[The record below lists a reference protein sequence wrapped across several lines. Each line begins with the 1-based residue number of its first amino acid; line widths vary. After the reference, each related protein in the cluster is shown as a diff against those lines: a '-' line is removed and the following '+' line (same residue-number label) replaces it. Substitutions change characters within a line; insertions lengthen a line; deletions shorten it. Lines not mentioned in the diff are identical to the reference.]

1 MKKVYLLG
9 ACGSI
14 GTQAIDIL
22 LKNKDKFE
30 IEAISVGHDLKLAK
44 KIIDLTNPK
53 CVCFRYKRDLDSF
66 TEYNFKKVYGDDGLL
81 YIASMHK
88 SNEELLINALVGSS
102 GLKPT
107 VYAIKAHK
115 DIALAN
121 KETLVMAGD
130 IINSLI
136 KEYDVHLYPID
147 SEHSA
152 IWQCIQGEE
161 HNEILNLIITA
172 SGGSFRDKTREELEN
187 VTKDDA
193 LNHPNWSMGAKITI
207 DSATMMNKGFEVIE
221 AHHLFNID
229 YDHIKTVMHRQSVVH
244 SLVEFKDHMIKAELG
259 VADMRGPIAY
269 ALLYPHHLDFSGE
282 ALDLISVS
290 KLTFEELS
298 LDRFP
303 CLKYAYICG
312 KKGGVYPAVLNA
324 ANEASVRLFLNDK
337 IKFLDIENN
346 ILKYISKEYDVKPT
360 IDNILSLDK
369 QIQEEIYKP
378 YGGKTW

>member
-9 ACGSI
+9 SCGSI

-22 LKNKDKFE
+22 LKNQDKFE
-30 IEAISVGHDLKLAK
+30 IEAISVGHDLIKAK
-44 KIIDLTNPK
+44 KIIEETNPK
-53 CVCFRYKRDLDSF
+53 VVCFRHKEDINSF
-66 TEYNFKKVYGDDGLL
+66 KEYNFEKVYGDEGLL
-81 YIASMHK
+81 YISSLHR
-88 SNEELLINALVGSS
+88 SDNELLINALVGSA

-136 KEYDVHLYPID
+136 KEYKVNLYPID

-161 HNEILNLIITA
+161 HKEILNLIITA
-172 SGGSFRDKTREELEN
+172 SGGSFRDKSRAELEN
-187 VTKDDA
+187 VTKEDA
-193 LNHPNWSMGAKITI
+193 LNHPNWSMGEKITI

-244 SLVEFKDHMIKAELG
+244 SLVEFNDHMIKAELG

-269 ALLYPHHLDFSGE
+269 ALLYPHHLDFKGE
-282 ALDLISVS
+282 TLDLV
-290 KLTFEELS
+290 KVGNLQFEELS
-298 LDRFP
+298 FDRFP
-303 CLKYAYICG
+303 CLKYAYIVG
-312 KKGGVYPAVLNA
+312 KKGGVYPCVLNA
-324 ANEASVRLFLNDK
+324 ANEASVRLFLAGK
-337 IKFLDIENN
+337 IKFLDIEKN
-346 ILKYISKEYDVKPT
+346 IYNYISKEYNIEPT
-360 IDNILSLDK
+360 IDNILNLDK

-378 YGGKTW
+378 FGGKTW

>member
-14 GTQAIDIL
+14 GTQSIDIL

-30 IEAISVGHDLKLAK
+30 IEAISVGHDLDLAK
-44 KIIDLTNPK
+44 KIIDMTNPN
-53 CVCFRYKRDLDSF
+53 CVCFRKESDIASF
-66 TEYNFKKVYGDDGLL
+66 TEYNFEKVYGDEGLIH
-81 YIASMHK
+81 IASMNK
-88 SNEELLINALVGSS
+88 SDNELLINALVGSS

-107 VYAIKAHK
+107 VSAIKAHK

-130 IINSLI
+130 IINQLI
-136 KEYDVHLYPID
+136 KEYNVHLYPID

-172 SGGSFRDKTREELEN
+172 SGGSFRDKSREELVN
-187 VTKDDA
+187 VTRADA

-229 YDHIKTVMHRQSVVH
+229 YDHIKTVMHRQSIVH

-269 ALLYPHHLDFSGE
+269 ALLYPHHADFKGE
-282 ALDLISVS
+282 ALDLVSVS

-337 IKFLDIENN
+337 IKFLDIESN
-346 ILKYISKEYDVKPT
+346 ILKYISKDYDIEPT

>member
-30 IEAISVGHDLKLAK
+30 IEAISVGHDLTLAK
-44 KIIDLTNPK
+44 KIIDLTKPK
-53 CVCFRYKRDLDSF
+53 CVCFRYQSDLDSF
-66 TEYNFKKVYGDDGLL
+66 KDYDIEKVYGDEGLL
-81 YIASMHK
+81 HIASMHK
-88 SNEELLINALVGSS
+88 SNDELLINALVGSS

-107 VYAIKAHK
+107 VYGIKARK

-136 KEYDVHLYPID
+136 KEYNVHLYPID

-172 SGGSFRDKTREELEN
+172 SGGSFRDKTREELIN
-187 VTKDDA
+187 VTKADA

-229 YDHIKTVMHRQSVVH
+229 YDHIRTVMHRESVVH

-269 ALLYPHHLDFSGE
+269 ALLYPHHNDFAGE
-282 ALDLISVS
+282 ELDLVSVS

-298 LDRFP
+298 FDRFP

-312 KKGGVYPAVLNA
+312 KKGGVYPTVLNA

-337 IKFLDIENN
+337 IKFLDIESN
-346 ILKYISKEYDVKPT
+346 ILKYISKEYDIEPT

>member
-30 IEAISVGHDLKLAK
+30 IEAISVGHDLELAK

-53 CVCFRYKRDLDSF
+53 CVCFRYKSDLDSF
-66 TEYNFKKVYGDDGLL
+66 TEYNFEKVYGDDGLL

-88 SNEELLINALVGSS
+88 SNKELLINALVGSS

-136 KEYDVHLYPID
+136 KEYNVHLYPID

-187 VTKDDA
+187 VTKGDA

-244 SLVEFKDHMIKAELG
+244 SLVEFQDHMIKAELG

-282 ALDLISVS
+282 ALDLVSVS

-337 IKFLDIENN
+337 IKFLDIEKN
-346 ILKYISKEYDVKPT
+346 ILNYISKEYDIEPT
-360 IDNILSLDK
+360 IDNILSLDI

>member
-9 ACGSI
+9 SCGSI

-22 LKNKDKFE
+22 LKNKDKFD
-30 IEAISVGHDLKLAK
+30 IEAISVGHDLTLAK

-53 CVCFRYKRDLDSF
+53 VVCFRHKEDLASF
-66 TEYNFKKVYGDDGLL
+66 NDYNFEKVYGDEGLL
-81 YIASMHK
+81 YIASMHR
-88 SNEELLINALVGSS
+88 SDNELLINALVGSS

-107 VYAIKAHK
+107 VYAIKAGK

-130 IINSLI
+130 VINQLI
-136 KEYDVHLYPID
+136 KEYNVNLYPID

-152 IWQCIQGEE
+152 IWQCIQGES

-172 SGGSFRDKTREELEN
+172 SGGSFRDKTREELVN
-187 VTKDDA
+187 VTKEDA

-229 YDHIKTVMHRQSVVH
+229 YDYIKTVMHRESIVH

-269 ALLYPHHLDFSGE
+269 ALLYPHHADFNGE
-282 ALDLISVS
+282 ALDLVKAS

-312 KKGGVYPAVLNA
+312 KKGSIYSTVLNA
-324 ANEASVRLFLNDK
+324 ANEASVRLFLNGK
-337 IKFLDIENN
+337 IKFLDIEK
-346 ILKYISKEYDVKPT
+346 IIYDYISKEYNVEPT
-360 IDNILSLDK
+360 IDNILELDK
-369 QIQEEIYKP
+369 SIQEEICKP